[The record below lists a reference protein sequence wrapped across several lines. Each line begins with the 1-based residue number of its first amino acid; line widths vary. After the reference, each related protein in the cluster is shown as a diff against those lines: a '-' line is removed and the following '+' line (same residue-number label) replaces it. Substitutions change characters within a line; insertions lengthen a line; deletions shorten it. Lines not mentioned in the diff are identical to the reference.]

1 MFVGLL
7 LRSLKAELQKF
18 KVENEK
24 MKEESR
30 KKDIKIIELLMQ
42 NREFKKVIEK
52 YENRDAIMEAVGL
65 IPPKKK
71 CLSLSCLLNIDN
83 DP

>member
-1 MFVGLL
+1 MNTTAMFIGLL
-7 LRSLKAELQKF
+7 FRSLKAELHKL
-18 KVENEK
+18 KVENAK

-30 KKDIKIIELLMQ
+30 KKDIQIIELLMK

-65 IPPKKK
+65 IPPKK
-71 CLSLSCLLNIDN
+71 NA
-83 DP
+83 

>member
-7 LRSLKAELQKF
+7 LRSLKAELHKF

-30 KKDIKIIELLMQ
+30 KKDIKIIELLMK
-42 NREFKKVIEK
+42 NKELENVIEK

-65 IPPKKK
+65 IPPKQ
-71 CLSLSCLLNIDN
+71 NA
-83 DP
+83 

>member
-7 LRSLKAELQKF
+7 LRSLKAELHKF

-65 IPPKKK
+65 IPHKK
-71 CLSLSCLLNIDN
+71 NA
-83 DP
+83 

>member
-7 LRSLKAELQKF
+7 LRSLKAELHKF
-18 KVENEK
+18 KVEHEK

-65 IPPKKK
+65 IPPKQ
-71 CLSLSCLLNIDN
+71 NA
-83 DP
+83 